1 MNDTKRRGGSICGN
15 SMSRCLPSPIGK
27 RHRMTATICSI
38 ILQGLGQLYNR
49 QWIKGIVSLPL
60 EGAGLAYLLPRLSQ
74 AVWGIWTLGE
84 NTQRFVKVNGS
95 TVLQKGDHSIFLPL
109 DGIIVPLVFLCLCSF
124 TS

>member
-1 MNDTKRRGGSICGN
+1 MQQQHVPVPVGPN
-15 SMSRCLPSPIGK
+15 SERQ
-27 RHRMTATICSI
+27 HRMTAAICSI

-49 QWIKGIVSLPL
+49 QWIKGICLLLL

-95 TVLQKGDHSIFLPL
+95 TVLQRGDHSIFCCLMAL
-109 DGIIVPLVFLCLCSF
+109 SYCWCFLCLS
-124 TS
+124 

>member
-1 MNDTKRRGGSICGN
+1 MQQQHVPVSAQPGREKQ
-15 SMSRCLPSPIGK
+15 
-27 RHRMTATICSI
+27 HRMTATISI

-49 QWIKGIVSLPL
+49 QWIKGIVLLLL

-95 TVLQKGDHSIFLPL
+95 TVLQKGDHSIFC
-109 DGIIVPLVFLCLCSF
+109 CL
-124 TS
+124 TE